1 MTDEATGYEA
11 FQDGPAPGDLHK
23 LAELAKQMF
32 EAEQSVEKCEAEL
45 KKRKGVL
52 RGIAEH
58 DIPTLMEACGV
69 TEYATTTG
77 LKLKI
82 KKLVRA
88 SISKAN
94 LAKAVAWLD
103 KHGHG
108 GLVKRKVFLDF
119 TREQE
124 AEAKKL
130 EASLRK
136 RGFENV
142 STTHTVHA
150 GTLAAWVRERRLNG
164 EAIPEK
170 LLGVSEHTVAKV
182 STK

>member
-1 MTDEATGYEA
+1 MTDKATGYEA

-23 LAELAKQMF
+23 LAELAKEMF
-32 EAEQSVEKCEAEL
+32 DAETEVEKAEAEL
-45 KKRKGVL
+45 KKRKGKL

-58 DIPTLMEACGV
+58 DIPTLMQQCGV

-88 SISKAN
+88 SITKAN
-94 LAKAVAWLD
+94 LTKAVAWLD

-108 GLVKRKVFLDF
+108 GLVKRRVLLDF
-119 TREQE
+119 TRDQE

-130 EASLRK
+130 EAALRK
-136 RGFENV
+136 KGFENV
-142 STTHTVHA
+142 VTQHTVHA
-150 GTLAAWVRERRLNG
+150 GTLAAWVRERRANG